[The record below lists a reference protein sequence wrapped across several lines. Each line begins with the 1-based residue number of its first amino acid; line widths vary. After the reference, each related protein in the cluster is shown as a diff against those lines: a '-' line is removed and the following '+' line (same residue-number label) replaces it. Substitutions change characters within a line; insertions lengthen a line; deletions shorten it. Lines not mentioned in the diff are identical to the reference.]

1 MADGSSPAPPGRKE
15 AKGRLTKAMISQPT
29 SFDHRLHA
37 ETPQQAETQL
47 HHMNSL
53 DRKQR
58 DAFESG
64 SRSLIDDQPPP
75 PPLPIAGD
83 DRLRSFKA
91 MIHPWQ
97 KKVSPAASPA
107 MDDSRG
113 GTAKR
118 PTSAISRTSSSTTS
132 SAPVSRATVERSV
145 AAKIYFEQYFDR
157 VYKSGPTARA
167 KRRLQL
173 ESELAGMTSL
183 TEVEKRAVRQDW
195 LARESERM
203 RRTREKISAADF
215 DTVRTLGHGAFGLV
229 RLVRHRAS
237 KEVFAMKI
245 LRKADTIKKGH
256 ESHVRAERD
265 LLSDA
270 AAESAN
276 WVVRLVYTFQ
286 DTDYLYFVM
295 EYMPGGDLLS
305 LLIKLDVFEE
315 EFAKHYVAEMILA
328 IEEVHKLGVIHR
340 DIKPDNFLFDAEGHI
355 KITDFGLATDFHWA
369 HDSSYYQEQR
379 RTTIQRALSGFDS
392 SSGSPSQ
399 TSVLNMDGTQPSSDA
414 LLDFEHVPTNSEL
427 PIDSPP
433 LNLDYTPPR
442 TKILQWRDA
451 NRRQQA
457 FSIVGTNNY
466 MAPEVLLGNGY
477 DKACDWW
484 SLGVI
489 IFEMLYGFPPFCS
502 KNRQQTKLKIVN
514 WRKCLRFPAKPV
526 VSQKAQD
533 LILRLVCD
541 KDTRLGGG
549 SAAGAAAAA
558 AAGGHGGPSHS
569 GSYASN
575 ITAAGAPNSAATAA
589 AIAAADEAGEIK
601 RHPWFRSMDWDELP
615 LSVPPFVP
623 TLKSDTD
630 TSYFD
635 PVEDDEIWNAHHRKA
650 QQEQQQ
656 KPSSAQ
662 PNPPQMYPPAQPPE
676 PPSAGGA
683 GGDGSGGADDAE
695 TADVLDMRKRLAF
708 AGFTYKAPPRK
719 ERGESRGSFG
729 GSGGGGP
736 SGRNSVEGR

>member
-1 MADGSSPAPPGRKE
+1 
-15 AKGRLTKAMISQPT
+15 
-29 SFDHRLHA
+29 
-37 ETPQQAETQL
+37 
-47 HHMNSL
+47 MNTL
-53 DRKQR
+53 ERNQR

-64 SRSLIDDQPPP
+64 AKGSLIDDQTP
-75 PPLPIAGD
+75 PPLPTAGEE
-83 DRLRSFKA
+83 RMRSFKA

-97 KKVSPAASPA
+97 KKVSPASSPTI
-107 MDDSRG
+107 DDSSRG
-113 GTAKR
+113 GITNKR
-118 PTSAISRTSSSTTS
+118 PTSAISRTSSTST
-132 SAPVSRATVERSV
+132 SATPVSRATVERSV

-195 LARESERM
+195 LSRESERM
-203 RRTREKISAADF
+203 RRTREKISVADF

-245 LRKADTIKKGH
+245 LRKADTIKKGQ

-340 DIKPDNFLFDAEGHI
+340 DIKPDNFLFDADGHI

-392 SSGSPSQ
+392 ASGSPSN

-414 LLDFEHVPTNSEL
+414 LLSFEHAPTSSEL

-457 FSIVGTNNY
+457 FSVVGTNNY
-466 MAPEVLLGNGY
+466 MAPEILLGTGY

-541 KDTRLGGG
+541 KETRLGG
-549 SAAGAAAAA
+549 SAAASAATAAT
-558 AAGGHGGPSHS
+558 AGTHGGPSHS

-575 ITAAGAPNSAATAA
+575 ITAAGPPTTATTAA
-589 AIAAADEAGEIK
+589 AAAAAAADEAGEIK
-601 RHPWFRSMDWDELP
+601 RHPWFRSIDWDELP

-635 PVEDDEIWNAHHRKA
+635 PVEDDEVWNAHHQKA
-650 QQEQQQ
+650 QHEQQ
-656 KPSSAQ
+656 KPSPTQ
-662 PNPPQMYPPAQPPE
+662 PNPSSQQYPPPQPAE
-676 PPSAGGA
+676 FDGA
-683 GGDGSGGADDAE
+683 GPGGVDAE

-719 ERGESRGSFG
+719 ERSESRGSFG
-729 GSGGGGP
+729 ASGAGGP
-736 SGRNSVEGR
+736 SGRNSGDGG